1 MENQIMPRP
10 NRQSPLWETLQQ
22 ELERVIDRLR
32 FNPDIGAVSP
42 PGAGGW
48 PTVPAINLSETGDT
62 IDVTADMPGMSGDD
76 LDITLKG
83 ELLILR
89 GQKQDDRQVENSR
102 YHLTERSYG
111 AFERVIP
118 LGFVPED
125 DAVTAEL
132 RDGMLRLSV
141 RKPPQAKSAV
151 RKVPVSRA

>member
-10 NRQSPLWETLQQ
+10 NGQSSLWETLQ
-22 ELERVIDRLR
+22 EEVERVIDRFR
-32 FNPDIGAVSP
+32 FNPNIGAVSP
-42 PGAGGW
+42 PATGGW

-62 IDVTADMPGMSGDD
+62 IEVTADMPGMSGDD
-76 LDITLKG
+76 LDITLNG
-83 ELLILR
+83 DRLVLR
-89 GQKQDDRQVENSR
+89 GQKQDDREVENTR

-132 RDGMLRLSV
+132 RDGVLRLSV

-151 RKVPVSRA
+151 HKVPISKA

>member
-10 NRQSPLWETLQQ
+10 NGQSSLWETLQQ
-22 ELERVIDRLR
+22 EVERVIDRFR
-32 FNPDIGAVSP
+32 FNPNIAVSP
-42 PGAGGW
+42 PAAGGW

-62 IDVTADMPGMSGDD
+62 IEVTADMPGMSGDD

-83 ELLILR
+83 DLLVLR
-89 GQKQDDRQVENSR
+89 GHKQDDRDVENTR

-132 RDGMLRLSV
+132 RDGVLRLSV
-141 RKPPQAKSAV
+141 RKPPQAKAAMH
-151 RKVPVSRA
+151 KVPITKA